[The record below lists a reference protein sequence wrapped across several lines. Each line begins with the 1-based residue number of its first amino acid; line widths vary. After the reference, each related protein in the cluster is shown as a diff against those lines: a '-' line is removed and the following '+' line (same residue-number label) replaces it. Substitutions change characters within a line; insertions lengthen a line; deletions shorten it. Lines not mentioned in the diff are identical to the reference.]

1 MKKILLILSQVLF
14 LSVFVNTTWP
24 EEIKIFGNEA
34 RPPKIWLEGGTPK
47 GILVDILRY
56 AEPEL
61 GIKFK
66 IELYPM
72 ARAIKYSY
80 DNNGGVIGFSKT
92 EDRLRD
98 FDYSDPVYTDDIIL
112 VVKKGR
118 EFKFEK
124 IEDLR
129 EKTVVYQR
137 GASYGPVF
145 EEAKKVFVPVETNN
159 SVSGLLFI
167 NAERADAIVISPG
180 IKALQALLDDQLLVN
195 LKNAFVPLP
204 NPLAIDQ
211 NYLAF
216 HKDMKMGD
224 FIKRF
229 NILIKKGKE
238 SGDINRIIEKYN

>member
-1 MKKILLILSQVLF
+1 MKKNPVFLMLLFIL
-14 LSVFVNTTWP
+14 VFVQSGFG

-34 RPPKIWLEGGTPK
+34 RPPKIWLEGGTPR

-66 IELYPM
+66 IELFPM

-80 DNNGGVIGFSKT
+80 DKNGGVIAFSKT
-92 EDRLRD
+92 EDRLKD
-98 FDYSDPVYTDDIIL
+98 FDYSDPVYNDEIIL

-118 EFKFEK
+118 EFNFEK
-124 IEDLR
+124 VEDLR
-129 EKTVVYQR
+129 GKTVVYQR

-180 IKALQALLDDQLLVN
+180 IKALHALLNDPMLAN
-195 LKNAFVPLP
+195 LKDAFIPLP
-204 NPLAIDQ
+204 NPLAVDP

-224 FIKRF
+224 LIKRF
-229 NILIKKGKE
+229 NVVIKKGKE
-238 SGDINRIIEKYN
+238 SGDINRIIEKYK